1 MQEKQKKMILR
12 ISMYLIG
19 IVILAC
25 GITMNTKTKLGVS
38 PIISMPYAVAQIWGF
53 ETGKAVF
60 AAVFDLYFAADHPV
74 KRKVSAVSAF
84 TDSGKLPDQ
93 RLYHDF

>member
-1 MQEKQKKMILR
+1 
-12 ISMYLIG
+12 
-19 IVILAC
+19 
-25 GITMNTKTKLGVS
+25 
-38 PIISMPYAVAQIWGF
+38 MPYAVAQIWGF

-60 AAVFDLYFAADHPV
+60 VAVFDLYFAADHPV
-74 KRKVSAVSAF
+74 KREVSAVSAF